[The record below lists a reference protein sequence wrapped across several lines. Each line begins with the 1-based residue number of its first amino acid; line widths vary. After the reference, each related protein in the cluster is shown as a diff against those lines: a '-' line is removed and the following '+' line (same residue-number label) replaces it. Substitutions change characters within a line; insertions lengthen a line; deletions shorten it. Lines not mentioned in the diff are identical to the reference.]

1 MYITDVEDSLIM
13 HKDEFL
19 KYHAPTF
26 LEEDVS
32 IWNKFNRN
40 VKLEKGSTLKK
51 DSIFQMNSYDVLS
64 KEYEPY
70 LSLYSPVQIEG
81 KRYTYTIKID
91 LVETEDLLMNF
102 FLLFFLVFII
112 LIVGLFFITRLFSK
126 KIWSPFYLILKQIE
140 QFEIDKVNVFQ
151 LPTSTIH
158 EFDRL
163 GQSIEKLIHKNTSI
177 YASQREFIDNAAHE
191 LQTPLAVFKAKVD
204 GLVQDSNIT
213 ENQARALNVL
223 NDTIVRMERLN
234 KNLLLLSKIDNDAYH
249 STGEVNINDILI
261 KNMEFF
267 TEQAASKQLTIQFSS
282 KEKLKRKVN
291 IDLIEI
297 FLSNLLMNAIRHNI
311 KNGKINI
318 ITTSNSIEI
327 LNSGT
332 EKLNSEAL
340 FKRFSKDNPSKHGTG
355 LGLSIV
361 KKIVDLNN
369 WDIQY
374 AFIDKQH
381 SFKIVLF

>member
-1 MYITDVEDSLIM
+1 
-13 HKDEFL
+13 
-19 KYHAPTF
+19 
-26 LEEDVS
+26 
-32 IWNKFNRN
+32 
-40 VKLEKGSTLKK
+40 
-51 DSIFQMNSYDVLS
+51 
-64 KEYEPY
+64 
-70 LSLYSPVQIEG
+70 
-81 KRYTYTIKID
+81 
-91 LVETEDLLMNF
+91 
-102 FLLFFLVFII
+102 
-112 LIVGLFFITRLFSK
+112 
-126 KIWSPFYLILKQIE
+126 
-140 QFEIDKVNVFQ
+140 
-151 LPTSTIH
+151 
-158 EFDRL
+158 
-163 GQSIEKLIHKNTSI
+163 
-177 YASQREFIDNAAHE
+177 
-191 LQTPLAVFKAKVD
+191 
-204 GLVQDSNIT
+204 
-213 ENQARALNVL
+213 
-223 NDTIVRMERLN
+223 
-234 KNLLLLSKIDNDAYH
+234 LSKIDNDAYH